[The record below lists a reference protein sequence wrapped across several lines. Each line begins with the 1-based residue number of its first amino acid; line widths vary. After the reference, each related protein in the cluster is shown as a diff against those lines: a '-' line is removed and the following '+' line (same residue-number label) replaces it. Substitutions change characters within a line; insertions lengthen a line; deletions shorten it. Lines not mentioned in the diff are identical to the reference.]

1 MTLNIAQVRERVAKR
16 FSDFEQVDD
25 SVIRFTKKDGDQP
38 FAVCYLDVAQDLPG
52 TPEMLTKYQ
61 DRVIGRHYFEGGK
74 SLQWNNYLYF
84 ITSSDRLKSDEAKKA
99 KELIERDRTYA
110 RKFVILEDELDLVLT
125 QPLVLPS
132 EASHQTNVLS
142 LWIDRLAEAGLDRA

>member
-84 ITSSDRLKSDEAKKA
+84 ITTPFSLSSSFPIL
-99 KELIERDRTYA
+99 TY
-110 RKFVILEDELDLVLT
+110 T
-125 QPLVLPS
+125 QTYVFLRNRAHLSV
-132 EASHQTNVLS
+132 QTLHSVLS
-142 LWIDRLAEAGLDRA
+142 TYER